1 MGVPKFFAWLSKKY
15 KLDTFIENNNTYNID
30 SLLIDTNCLLHPQ
43 CFKILNENIDK
54 ENINFKDLERKMIN
68 QCIIYLEYI
77 IHFVKPKKE
86 IYIAIDGVAPAAKIK
101 QQRQRRFK
109 SVNDR
114 ILFDNLRKKYNKKK
128 ELYWNNAAISPGT
141 IFMKNLNEK
150 IKEFCKNKKNIKIY
164 FSSSNVPEEGEHK
177 LLQFIKKSN
186 NNFNYVIYGL
196 DADLIFLSLA
206 CKKNNILLLRE
217 SNEIG
222 LNEENILKYV
232 NIDKLKECV
241 IQEIKLELMNNKNDT
256 EIINKSLEL
265 NNDNLIQDFVF
276 ICYFIG
282 NDFLPKI
289 PSIDIIFN
297 EKIFNGIEL
306 LINSYCLGLIKLNEY
321 FVLENNNYYYFNENF
336 LQIFFDNLKLYEDD
350 YLNYLGNKK
359 NFVKKSTINDSFEN
373 EKYKIE
379 NLLFKIEDKIQFNK
393 NGYKYRY
400 YNYYFNIEYNYISEI
415 KNICLEY
422 LKGLIWNLN
431 YYFNECISWDWYY
444 YYDYSPF
451 ISDLSDNLK
460 RININEI
467 KFNKGKPL
475 NKLVQLFCILPPQSS
490 NLIPKN
496 LQYLLNDINSD
507 LIHLYPIKINQD
519 FLYKYKYYKAIPKL
533 PLLDIELVKKTLLN
547 KINDNEKNDIL
558 IYNEEIF

>member
-1 MGVPKFFAWLSKKY
+1 M
-15 KLDTFIENNNTYNID
+15 
-30 SLLIDTNCLLHPQ
+30 
-43 CFKILNENIDK
+43 
-54 ENINFKDLERKMIN
+54 
-68 QCIIYLEYI
+68 
-77 IHFVKPKKE
+77 
-86 IYIAIDGVAPAAKIK
+86 
-101 QQRQRRFK
+101 
-109 SVNDR
+109 
-114 ILFDNLRKKYNKKK
+114 
-128 ELYWNNAAISPGT
+128 
-141 IFMKNLNEK
+141 
-150 IKEFCKNKKNIKIY
+150 
-164 FSSSNVPEEGEHK
+164 
-177 LLQFIKKSN
+177 
-186 NNFNYVIYGL
+186 
-196 DADLIFLSLA
+196 
-206 CKKNNILLLRE
+206 
-217 SNEIG
+217 
-222 LNEENILKYV
+222 
-232 NIDKLKECV
+232 
-241 IQEIKLELMNNKNDT
+241 
-256 EIINKSLEL
+256 
-265 NNDNLIQDFVF
+265 
-276 ICYFIG
+276 
-282 NDFLPKI
+282 
-289 PSIDIIFN
+289 
-297 EKIFNGIEL
+297 
-306 LINSYCLGLIKLNEY
+306 
-321 FVLENNNYYYFNENF
+321 
-336 LQIFFDNLKLYEDD
+336 QIFFDNLKLYEDD